1 MLLVAE
7 WRWLVMLNFAVDH
20 AVLAPFVPRGTE
32 LDQWDGS
39 ACASVVGFL
48 FSKTRVFG
56 IPIPGYREFEELNLR
71 FYVRRRGSEGWRRG
85 VVFVK
90 EVVPRQAIAGVA
102 RRLYNENYVAL
113 PMSHQVDLHAG
124 GGASIEYRWRA
135 GGRWATLGARVSGS
149 PQTIADGSEEEFI
162 TEHYWGY
169 VRQRDRGCVEYGV
182 EHPRWRVWRPDVAS
196 LDADLDAL
204 YGPALAEALDTAP
217 RSALV
222 AEGSPVV
229 VRHGVRLD

>member
-1 MLLVAE
+1 L
-7 WRWLVMLNFAVDH
+7 
-20 AVLAPFVPRGTE
+20 
-32 LDQWDGS
+32 
-39 ACASVVGFL
+39 GFC
-48 FSKTRVFG
+48 S
-56 IPIPGYREFEELNLR
+56 
-71 FYVRRRGSEGWRRG
+71 RR
-85 VVFVK
+85 
-90 EVVPRQAIAGVA
+90 P
-102 RRLYNENYVAL
+102 
-113 PMSHQVDLHAG
+113 
-124 GGASIEYRWRA
+124 
-135 GGRWATLGARVSGS
+135 LGARVSGS